1 MTRHPYSRLRII
13 ICVTTLATTTLTL
26 RADLTTVTT
35 DAGTV
40 SGAPP
45 SGGVTAY
52 LGIPYAAPPVGD
64 LRWRPPQP
72 VVRWDGVRKADHF
85 GTSCMQN
92 QAGSRLPW
100 TEEFMTQGPIGEDC
114 LFLNVWTAAKNGTAK
129 LPVMFWIYGGGFNE
143 GSSSVAVY
151 DGTELAKKG
160 VIVVSVN
167 YRVGPL
173 GFLTHPELT
182 KESEHQSSGNYGL
195 LDQIAALRWVRD
207 NIAAF
212 GGDPNQVTIFGQSAG
227 ALSVAALMRSPLARG
242 LFARAI

>member
-26 RADLTTVTT
+26 RADLATVTT

-85 GTSCMQN
+85 GTSCM
-92 QAGSRLPW
+92 
-100 TEEFMTQGPIGEDC
+100 
-114 LFLNVWTAAKNGTAK
+114 TAAS
-129 LPVMFWIYGGGFNE
+129 PVSPPINRSSLVGGGSPSIKRSAVIR
-143 GSSSVAVY
+143 GS
-151 DGTELAKKG
+151 
-160 VIVVSVN
+160 
-167 YRVGPL
+167 P
-173 GFLTHPELT
+173 
-182 KESEHQSSGNYGL
+182 
-195 LDQIAALRWVRD
+195 RWSFCD
-207 NIAAF
+207 IC
-212 GGDPNQVTIFGQSAG
+212 
-227 ALSVAALMRSPLARG
+227 LK
-242 LFARAI
+242 